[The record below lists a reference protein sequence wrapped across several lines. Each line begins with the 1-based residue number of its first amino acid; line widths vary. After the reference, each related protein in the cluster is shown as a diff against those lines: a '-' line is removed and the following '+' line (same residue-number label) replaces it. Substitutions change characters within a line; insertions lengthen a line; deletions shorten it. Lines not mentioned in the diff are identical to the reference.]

1 MHELPIVGE
10 VVRIALRHAEK
21 HQAVR
26 VVRINLILGDL
37 TDLVHEW
44 VQRYFTFVAK
54 ETIASDAQLVI
65 KRVPITVFCGS
76 CRKPF
81 TLDKKNAN
89 FKCPDCGELG
99 ATLLSGREFR
109 VESIEIE

>member
-10 VVRIALRHAEK
+10 VVKIALRHAEK
-21 HQAVR
+21 HQATR
-26 VVRINLILGDL
+26 VVRINLVLGDL

-44 VQRYFTFVAK
+44 VQRYFTFVAN
-54 ETIASDAQLVI
+54 ETIASNAQLVI
-65 KRVPITVFCGS
+65 KRVPITVLCDI
-76 CRKPF
+76 CKKPF
-81 TLDKKNAN
+81 TVNKKDVN

-99 ATLLSGREFR
+99 TTLLSGREFR

>member
-10 VVRIALRHAEK
+10 VVKIALRHAEK
-21 HQAVR
+21 HNATKI
-26 VVRINLILGDL
+26 VRIHLVIGDL

-44 VQRYFTFVAK
+44 VQRYFDFAAK

-65 KRVPITVFCGS
+65 ERVPITVLCTVCNKAFIVE
-76 CRKPF
+76 
-81 TLDKKNAN
+81 KKKAN
-89 FKCPDCGELG
+89 FKCPDCGETG
-99 ATLLSGREFR
+99 TTLLRGREFR